1 MTIYRRNE
9 VVKAMVNKIDAIE
22 AGGSYSIGYRF
33 VTRNPISLEH
43 VGKLNIGEA
52 CAGVYD
58 ISEEKVRNFG
68 STNATL
74 TIVVEFYYRART
86 NDDKSEKLNMMLADI
101 TKALMVDQTLDNTS
115 LKLED
120 VANNIDIDGI
130 YDKIINGSITFHV
143 TYRHGLFD
151 PTKAYC

>member
-1 MTIYRRNE
+1 MAYRRND
-9 VVKAMVNKIDAIE
+9 VVIAMANKINSIE
-22 AGGSYSIGYRF
+22 AGGEYAMSYRF
-33 VTRNPISLEH
+33 VTRNPISYEH
-43 VGKLNIGEA
+43 VAKLNVGEA
-52 CAGVYD
+52 CVGVYD

-68 STNATL
+68 STNSTL
-74 TIVVEFYYRART
+74 TVVIEFYYRPRT
-86 NDDKSEKLNMMLADI
+86 NDDKSEKLNIILAEL
-101 TKALMVDQTLDNTS
+101 TKALMIDQTLNDTS

-151 PTKAYC
+151 PTKTYC